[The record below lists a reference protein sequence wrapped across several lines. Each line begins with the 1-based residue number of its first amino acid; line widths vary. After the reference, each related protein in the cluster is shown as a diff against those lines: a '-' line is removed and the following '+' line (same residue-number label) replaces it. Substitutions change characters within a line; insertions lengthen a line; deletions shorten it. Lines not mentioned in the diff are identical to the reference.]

1 MFLINTPC
9 REQTTMGTWE
19 LLALTPFVFTGLRK
33 KATNNEGEV
42 IPYDSGHYDIDKS
55 HGKA

>member
-1 MFLINTPC
+1 MQRTNNNGDMGTPC
-9 REQTTMGTWE
+9 PNCFCIDWFDG
-19 LLALTPFVFTGLRK
+19 

-42 IPYDSGHYDIDKS
+42 SPYDSGHYDIDKS